1 MSELPTYSAAIH
13 SLVSGY
19 RKFKAKHYEQANY
32 YDHLVEYGQKPKVLV
47 VACCD
52 SRVDPAI
59 VTSCQPGELFV
70 VRNVANLVPPYDETP
85 EHHGTSAAIEFGIK
99 GLGVSDIII
108 FGHSHCG
115 GIRALIEK
123 SEESAPTDFIDT
135 WMNIATPAKDAVFYN
150 YPDCSLEEKAAHCE
164 KASLLVSLEN
174 LSKFPW
180 VDSCV
185 KNNQLALHAWYFNL
199 SSGVIE
205 RYDANKSGFSP
216 LIDTNTL

>member
-1 MSELPTYSAAIH
+1 MSEFPPYSAAIH

-19 RKFKAKHYEQANY
+19 KKFKSKHYEQINY
-32 YDHLVEYGQKPKVLV
+32 YDHLVEYGQKPNVLV

-59 VTSCQPGELFV
+59 VTSCKPGELFV
-70 VRNVANLVPPYDETP
+70 VRNVANLVPPFDQTP
-85 EHHGTSAAIEFGIK
+85 EHHGTSAAIEFGVK

-115 GIRALIEK
+115 GIRALVEK
-123 SEESAPTDFIDT
+123 NAESASTDFIDT
-135 WMNIATPAKDAVFYN
+135 WMNIATPAKAAVLDA
-150 YPDCSLEEKAAHCE
+150 YPESSIDEQSAHCE

-180 VDSCV
+180 VDECV
-185 KNNQLALHAWYFNL
+185 KIGRLALHAWYFNL
-199 SSGVIE
+199 SSGLIE
-205 RYDANKSGFSP
+205 CYDASKSGFSP
-216 LIDTNTL
+216 LVDTTIC